1 MKQTKL
7 SEKIIGAFALV
18 ILLMTGVVGI
28 CQFSAQRMSRG
39 FQTLLNGHVALER
52 HAARADTLLTRA
64 LMDKDAFLLTRDP
77 QVMDDHRRS
86 VTGLIEH
93 LAAIKEIEGRDNP
106 IRAQAVAAIISLVRE
121 YRGLTDAVVNAY
133 QLMGLDESKGYQGQ
147 FREMAHALQQ
157 AMPEHD
163 LDALATSFYEL
174 QRDAKEYLA
183 GGDPP
188 SHDRFRA
195 TLARYSAILNDA
207 SCDPVAKRVQQ
218 GALRQCTAASDRLL
232 ADPDSDRTA
241 NQEQVRVAM
250 VTMERAITSVKV
262 PGAMALMLDIRKNEK
277 DYLLRGTEKYARQ
290 THVAMNALRQA
301 FVTAGVDQG
310 HIDDVTNQLAAYAKA
325 FDALVAEKAAIDD
338 LQNKIG
344 KVVNRLEPMIDK
356 IAVEANSSGIQET
369 IGIESQ
375 AQTLAK
381 GAWTASLITI
391 LLASG
396 LTIALVRT
404 ICRPINLAVNSMIA
418 GAEQV
423 ASASGQ
429 VSSSS
434 NFLAE
439 GAGQQAAA
447 LEETSASMEQLSA
460 MTQRNSEHAAQA
472 DDLMRVSLGTIR
484 EADDTMREMGHS
496 MEEIAEASGST
507 AKILKTIDEI
517 AFQTNLL
524 ALNAAVEAAR
534 AGEAGAGFAVVAD
547 EVRKLA
553 LRSTEAAKE
562 TATQIEITV
571 AKVLSGKFMVGK
583 AMHAFRQVS
592 DSSAQVASLV
602 GEIAAASREQAQ
614 GIALINQAI
623 TQMDMVTQQ
632 NAATAEESAAS
643 ATELNSQS
651 AGMMSIVTELQTLVN
666 GGVNRA
672 DRTGDTLPGQ
682 LFLAQTA

>member
-7 SEKIIGAFALV
+7 NEKIIGAFALV

-39 FQTLLNGHVALER
+39 FQALLNGHVALER
-52 HAARADTLLTRA
+52 HAAQADTLLTRA
-64 LMDKDAFLLTRDP
+64 LMDKDSFLLTRDLGL
-77 QVMDDHRRS
+77 MDDHRRS

-93 LAAIKEIEGRDNP
+93 LAAIKEIEERDNP
-106 IRAQAVAAIISLVRE
+106 IRAQAVAGIISLVRE
-121 YRGLTDAVVNAY
+121 YRGLADAVVNAY

-163 LDALATSFYEL
+163 LDALATSFYEM
-174 QRDAKEYLA
+174 QRDAKEYLSA
-183 GGDPP
+183 GDPP
-188 SHDRFRA
+188 SHERFRA
-195 TLARYSAILNDA
+195 TLARYTAILNDS
-207 SCDPVAKRVQQ
+207 SCDPVAKRVQL
-218 GALRQCTAASDRLL
+218 GALRQCTAASARLL
-232 ADPDSDRTA
+232 ADPDSDREA
-241 NQEQVRVAM
+241 DQGQLRVAM
-250 VTMERAITSVKV
+250 VTMERAINSVKV

-277 DYLLRGTEKYARQ
+277 DYLLRGTEKYAQQ
-290 THVAMNALRQA
+290 THEAMKALRQA

-310 HIDDVTNQLAAYAKA
+310 HIDDVNDQLAAYAKA

-338 LQNKIG
+338 LKAKIG

-356 IAVEANSSGIQET
+356 IAVEANSAGVQET
-369 IGIESQ
+369 IGIESR
-375 AQTLAK
+375 ARTLAK
-381 GAWTASLITI
+381 GAWSASLITI
-391 LLASG
+391 LLASS

-423 ASASGQ
+423 AFASGQ

-472 DDLMRVSLGTIR
+472 DDLMRASLGTIR

-496 MEEIAEASGST
+496 MREIAEASGST

-571 AKVLSGKFMVGK
+571 AKVLSGKSMVGK

-602 GEIAAASREQAQ
+602 VEIAAASREQAQ
-614 GIALINQAI
+614 GIDLINQAI

-672 DRTGDTLPGQ
+672 ARPGDTLPAR
-682 LFLAQTA
+682 LFIAQTA